1 MFASLIFRV
10 SLCGKF
16 ANFFRGLQRIDQ
28 DRGDCRFLYP
38 VCFLG
43 VKFLAASV
51 ERGRLLARARAG
63 YANAITNSRSLCGER
78 KKEER
83 FAEKMELGIFIPPLI
98 RYSRRTAAAEGGG
111 EGNQN
116 RPLSLNFLP
125 VKMLR
130 IALKGE
136 IVTNDAPPFGPCH
149 ESSYTRLVHN
159 SVLGCMTPCPGFLWP
174 RGLVHTI

>member
-1 MFASLIFRV
+1 MFQRRSKFQVAITLSVNKSRYARCQARCVFASLIFRV

-51 ERGRLLARARAG
+51 GRGRLQARARAG

-98 RYSRRTAAAEGGG
+98 RYSRRTAAVVSVSKV
-111 EGNQN
+111 
-116 RPLSLNFLP
+116 RS
-125 VKMLR
+125 
-130 IALKGE
+130 
-136 IVTNDAPPFGPCH
+136 PPDV
-149 ESSYTRLVHN
+149 EL
-159 SVLGCMTPCPGFLWP
+159 
-174 RGLVHTI
+174 